1 MNFLEFTPAL
11 IVAIP
16 LFGAFLTPII
26 SKINEKARNIFAI
39 LILLITSCLVFILT
53 QDVFA
58 NGPRTYIFGDSN
70 LALPVVRILFEV
82 DGLSMFMAII
92 SITLALLGVIYSWS
106 FMKEND
112 GLDKYYTLVLLLVA
126 GMLGMEF
133 TGDLFNFFVFLEI
146 SCITSCALIA
156 FYINKGES
164 LEAAFK
170 YIVISAIGALFVLFA
185 VGLFYAQYNALNMAT
200 IASVLQF
207 GFLDK
212 IALILLIA
220 ALGMKAGL
228 APMHMWLPDSY
239 GEAPTS
245 VTFILIA
252 ATQASLYGVL
262 RILFTIYG
270 NAFTNIEFVF
280 SSAIIHWFIIGLAL
294 ITILI
299 GVLMALIQTD
309 FKRLIAFAAVAEIG
323 YIFLGIGVGL
333 TSLGVGYGK
342 TALEGGVF
350 HIMNDAFDIGLLF
363 LIAGAVYYATKET
376 SLNKMGGLARN
387 MKYTAVFFIV
397 GLLAVSG
404 LPPFNG
410 FVSKLLIYE
419 STYQLNPI
427 IAIIA
432 ILASIL
438 LLAIFVK
445 VFYSVFM
452 GPELPNLKDVKEV
465 PKSML
470 VAMGAIVVIIIIF
483 GLFPNLIINNI
494 VQPATNALVN
504 SSSYISKVL
513 SVVV

>member
-342 TALEGGVF
+342 TALEGCVF